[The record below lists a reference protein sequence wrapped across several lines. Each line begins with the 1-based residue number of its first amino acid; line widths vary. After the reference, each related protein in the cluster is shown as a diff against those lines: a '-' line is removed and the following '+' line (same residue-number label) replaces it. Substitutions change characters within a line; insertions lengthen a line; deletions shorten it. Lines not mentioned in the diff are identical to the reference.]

1 MTNQEKR
8 YETSIPV
15 SLPLNHN
22 TVNIRKHKAEILIC
36 EKFCLDLFSRKLKS
50 PVKNDMEQRDLLKDQ
65 IEQLGK
71 VLAKI
76 LSDFPG
82 LKSSNNVAQGI
93 EISNERLQN
102 EANINIDKLITL
114 HKAELAEYV
123 KNRKLT
129 EDHLET
135 LSEYL
140 KEAGKAI
147 AESNKNEAQSYLEK
161 AIELLDIADET
172 SKTMSFDRVNKKNKI
187 KTVLQEYI

>member
-1 MTNQEKR
+1 
-8 YETSIPV
+8 
-15 SLPLNHN
+15 
-22 TVNIRKHKAEILIC
+22 
-36 EKFCLDLFSRKLKS
+36 
-50 PVKNDMEQRDLLKDQ
+50 MEQRDLLKDQ

-102 EANINIDKLITL
+102 EADINIEKLITL

-129 EDHLET
+129 EGHLET

-140 KEAGKAI
+140 KEAGKAK
-147 AESNKNEAQSYLEK
+147 AESNKNTEAQSHLAK
-161 AIELLDIADET
+161 AIELLGIADEI

-187 KTVLQEYI
+187 KNVLQEYI

>member
-1 MTNQEKR
+1 
-8 YETSIPV
+8 
-15 SLPLNHN
+15 
-22 TVNIRKHKAEILIC
+22 
-36 EKFCLDLFSRKLKS
+36 
-50 PVKNDMEQRDLLKDQ
+50 MEQRDLLKDQ